1 MGARGVGAVGYSY
14 RPKGGPGRN
23 GKPAPRPADWSFPHP
38 AARAWDGAVFPTGQ
52 GRGGF
57 TASGEEERPT
67 LSAWAHTSFPPRAL
81 SSVTR
86 LPRQSSP
93 LFPTLRANLLP
104 ASDTPQSFFWWSL
117 ACPLRVCPVC
127 QLFGSKSSQG
137 PCPLGPLRQSSTGLR
152 LRQQMLIHCSSG
164 GRKPRAKAPAWP
176 GSGEGLRAAF
186 PLWNHAA
193 LCWARTWAERPCS
206 PHLRRD

>member
-1 MGARGVGAVGYSY
+1 MGLLDTVTDQR
-14 RPKGGPGRN
+14 GGPDGTGSQPRGQRTGVFLTRRPERGTELSSPRGKDVEGSRPRGRRSD
-23 GKPAPRPADWSFPHP
+23 PPSPRGLTPPFP
-38 AARAWDGAVFPTGQ
+38 RD
-52 GRGGF
+52 
-57 TASGEEERPT
+57 
-67 LSAWAHTSFPPRAL
+67 AL

-93 LFPTLRANLLP
+93 SFPTLTANLLP

-137 PCPLGPLRQSSTGLR
+137 PRPLGPLRQSSTGLR

-176 GSGEGLRAAF
+176 GSGEGLWAAF